1 MTNAKI
7 FSLLGCG
14 VLLLVGGFFAFVVLI
29 AVLWQ
34 VADDAEDA
42 KKSKVI
48 IVVQH
53 RLYDDRSLLLG
64 HQCFSHI
71 VLIRDHPWEVSA
83 DGKEAR
89 YGDNVY
95 KVVSSNFQQPNF
107 RQWDNMTQFGWPQ
120 PFGKVPP
127 VSDLIE
133 HEFKIDEPKTY
144 YYLVEV
150 SGQECVPRPDS
161 PDEALGF
168 KTGQFTIGAN
178 ETKRIEVNFTK
189 P

>member
-1 MTNAKI
+1 MTKAKK
-7 FSLLGCG
+7 FLMLGGCG
-14 VLLLVGGFFAFVVLI
+14 GLVVGGFFACVVLI

-34 VADDAEDA
+34 TADDAEDA
-42 KKSKVI
+42 KQSKVN

-53 RLYDDRSLLLG
+53 KLYDDGSLMLG

-71 VLIRDHPWEVSA
+71 VLITDYSWQVSA

-89 YGDNVY
+89 AGDKVF

-107 RQWDNMTQFGWPQ
+107 RYTDNMTQFSWPQ
-120 PFGKVPP
+120 PFGRVPP

-133 HEFKIDEPKTY
+133 HEFKIDAPQTY

-150 SGQECVPRPDS
+150 SGHECVPRTDS

-168 KTGQFTIGAN
+168 KTGQFTISAN
-178 ETKRIEVNFTK
+178 ETKRIEVSFTK